1 MAAVKALLWRRAR
14 RGGHQARKSFRHF
27 FVGGCLCL
35 IGGLQILGP
44 DLARGQETPLRIKLP
59 EIVVLVEEEETLRG
73 ERTPVSPP
81 EILTGMELRPI
92 TPQSV
97 PRRRADRAYALSEKS
112 PPVVPRPLDC
122 FGSPFL
128 SGAAKS
134 SRGAPAFYHRG
145 IFLFLEGNLEEAR
158 VEFEDGL
165 KQEVTTDVAAR
176 LRYWQGEARFQLG
189 DLDGAVQ
196 AWQEVASDTLLPF
209 SGDALYS
216 LGWVAFSQEDY
227 AEALRLLE
235 RLLNRYPSHD
245 LRAQALF
252 LAGESALE
260 VGKPNRANMHLQ
272 ETVDLAPN
280 SFEGLHASYR
290 LGEILLDNERYREAV
305 DAYRKYLRRSDADLP
320 YLGSSRRGLA
330 WSLFSAGEYEA
341 SAEAFS
347 EYIRGE
353 AAGTD
358 VLEARFGRLVSLLKT
373 GNQAEAEAELLSL
386 QEADPKNPWSLR
398 AGLFLGARLFQEQDY
413 RGAAATIQ
421 PLLSQTPEAI
431 GERERDVARVLL
443 SASLYGAGD
452 YEASA
457 HIFQETSQEE
467 EAPGAEDAAFW
478 LIWARLQLGDAN
490 GAAKAA
496 EEFQV
501 RFPSSQ
507 RLEEVTFWK
516 GEALLRLDRYEAARS
531 ALEQVPASHPR
542 YAEATLGLGWTHFGE
557 GKWLD
562 AREAFRRASRLS
574 VRAPA
579 LLGQSVFQE
588 GESSLNLKD
597 YDAAIGAYEALL
609 QDLPEHPLADEA
621 TFRLGIFHYR
631 KGEFEA
637 AAEEFTTFLARPTK
651 SAPDRGHYWLGLSRL
666 RARQYSLARISFQ
679 RLARDFPGSMLREDA
694 LLRIGHAYYN
704 EGRLDE
710 AAKAYR
716 SLLDETPREERA
728 REAHYGIA
736 LTRLRSGDV
745 AGFVGEARDFITGNQ
760 DHPLAVTLE
769 FQLAEHFLSQQQY
782 EEAGESYARVLA
794 HQASQELADSAQ
806 FRIGEIESLLGRHPQ
821 AAALF
826 RDLIAQ
832 FPESRLRGD
841 ARLRLAQALSA
852 SGDCLGALDEFLLFL
867 RAFPRHGLFVRALF
881 DAGTCA
887 RHLGDEEAAHEFFST
902 LVGRESSGVLT
913 AQSHW
918 ELAQMAKARGELQIA
933 IQHIEKALEGGG
945 RELQPRAQFALGE
958 ILESREDPRQ
968 AIVEYLK
975 VVYLYPGRRVLNDR
989 ALIRVGE
996 IYEKLGEG
1004 DQAVKIYQKLKTE
1017 SEDPAVR
1024 QQAQDRIG
1032 TLGGQSPPAGG
1043 ENSP

>member
-14 RGGHQARKSFRHF
+14 RRGHLAQKPFGHL

-44 DLARGQETPLRIKLP
+44 DLARGQEAPLRIKLP
-59 EIVVLVEEEETLRG
+59 EIVVVVEGEETLGG
-73 ERTPVSPP
+73 ERIPTSPP
-81 EILTGMELRPI
+81 EVLTGVELSSI

-97 PRRRADRAYALSEKS
+97 PRRRADRVYSLSEKS
-112 PPVVPRPLDC
+112 PPVIPRPLDC
-122 FGSPFL
+122 FGSSFL

-134 SRGAPAFYHRG
+134 SQGAPAFYHRG

-158 VEFEDGL
+158 AEFEDGL

-196 AWQEVASDTLLPF
+196 AWQEVTSDGLLPF

-216 LGWVAFSQEDY
+216 LGWVAFSQKDY
-227 AEALRLLE
+227 AEALQLLE
-235 RLLNRYPSHD
+235 RLLNRYPSHG
-245 LRAQALF
+245 LRTQALF

-260 VGKPNRANMHLQ
+260 VGRPNRANMHLQ
-272 ETVDLAPN
+272 EAVDLAPD
-280 SFEGLHASYR
+280 SFEGFHASYR
-290 LGEILLDNERYREAV
+290 LGEILLDSERYREAV
-305 DAYRKYLRRSDADLP
+305 DAYRKHLGRSDAETP
-320 YLGSSRRGLA
+320 HLGPSRKGLA

-353 AAGTD
+353 AAGAD
-358 VLEARFGRLVSLLKT
+358 VLEARFGRLVSLLET
-373 GNQAEAEAELLSL
+373 GNKAEAEAELRSL

-398 AGLFLGARLFQEQDY
+398 AGLFLGARLFREQDY
-413 RGAAATIQ
+413 RGAAATVQ
-421 PLLSQTPEAI
+421 ATLSQAPEGI

-457 HIFQETSQEE
+457 HIFQGASQEE
-467 EAPGAEDAAFW
+467 GFPGAEDAAFW
-478 LIWARLQLGDAN
+478 LIWARLQLGDAD

-496 EEFQV
+496 DEFQA

-542 YAEATLGLGWTHFGE
+542 HAEATLGLGWTYFGE

-562 AREAFRRASRLS
+562 AREAFRRAASLS
-574 VRAPA
+574 ARAPA
-579 LLGQSVFQE
+579 LLGQAVFHE
-588 GESSLNLKD
+588 GESSFNLKD
-597 YDAAIGAYEALL
+597 YDAAIGAYEILI
-609 QDLPEHPLADEA
+609 QDVPEHPLADEA

-631 KGEFEA
+631 KGEFEEA
-637 AAEEFTTFLARPTK
+637 ADAFATFLARPTK
-651 SAPDRGHYWLGLSRL
+651 PAPDRGHYWLGLSRL

-679 RLARDFPGSMLREDA
+679 RLARDFPGSLLREDA

-704 EGRLDE
+704 EGRIDE
-710 AAKAYR
+710 AIRAYR
-716 SLLDETPREERA
+716 NLLDETPGEERG
-728 REAHYGIA
+728 REARYGIA
-736 LTRLRSGDV
+736 LTRLRGGDIS
-745 AGFVGEARDFITGNQ
+745 GFVGEARGFIAVNQ

-782 EEAGESYARVLA
+782 EEAGESYGRVLA
-794 HQASQELADSAQ
+794 HQAGQELADSAQ
-806 FRIGEIESLLGRHPQ
+806 FRIGEIESLMGRHPH
-821 AAALF
+821 AAVLF
-826 RDLIAQ
+826 RELIAQ

-852 SGDCLGALDEFLLFL
+852 SGDCQGALDEFRLFL

-887 RHLGDEEAAHEFFST
+887 RRLGDEEAARDFFST
-902 LVGRESSGVLT
+902 LVGKGPSGILT

-933 IQHIEKALEGGG
+933 IQHMEKALKGGG
-945 RELQPRAQFALGE
+945 RELRPRAQFALGE
-958 ILESREDPRQ
+958 ILESLKEPRQ

-975 VVYLYPGRRVLNDR
+975 VVYLYPGQSVLNDR
-989 ALIRVGE
+989 ALIRIGE
-996 IYEKLGEG
+996 IYEKLGESNP
-1004 DQAVKIYQKLKTE
+1004 AIKIYQKLKTE
-1017 SEDPAVR
+1017 SKDPAVR
-1024 QQAQDRIG
+1024 QQAQERIG
-1032 TLGGQSPPAGG
+1032 ILEGESHPAGG